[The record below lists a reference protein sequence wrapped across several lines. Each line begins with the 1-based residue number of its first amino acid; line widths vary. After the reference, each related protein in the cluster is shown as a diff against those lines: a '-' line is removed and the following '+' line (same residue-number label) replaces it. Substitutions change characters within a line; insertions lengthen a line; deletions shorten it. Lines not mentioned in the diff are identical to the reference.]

1 MSGMAAVEPQSSVP
15 PKILPSVC
23 PLDCPD
29 ACSLEVHVEGD
40 RVVAV
45 GGSRV
50 NPVTE
55 GYICAKVRRLPE
67 HVHGERRVRYPAV
80 REGRKGE
87 GRFRRVSWDEA
98 LDTIAARMTE
108 LVRRGDSERILP
120 FYYGGSNGYLSQNTS
135 DLRLFTR
142 LGASR
147 LARTVCA
154 APSGSAVAGLYGTMP
169 GIALQDYSHSRLIV
183 LWGVNPSVSGIHIVP
198 HVLEAQSRGARLVV
212 VDPRRTR
219 LAERA
224 DLHIAPQPGTDL
236 PVALALI
243 RWLFENG
250 RADEAF
256 LAAHA
261 TGAEE
266 LRRRAE
272 PWTLERAAR
281 TARVP
286 EEDLE
291 AFARLYADS
300 RPAAIRCGWGLERN
314 RNGGS
319 AVAAVLALPAVAGKF
334 GARGGGYTLSNSKAW
349 DLEARNAAG
358 ELPANPA
365 REVNMN
371 LLGRTLLGDNGP
383 PVELLFVY
391 NANPLATIPNQAK
404 VREGLSRDD
413 LFTIVFDPVLTDT
426 ALYADVLL
434 PATTF
439 LERDEMSRGYGAM
452 VLQESA
458 PVIAPVGESR
468 PNHEVF
474 SDLTRRCGLARAGD
488 PESAAEM
495 KEAILRGSRAG
506 ASIRE
511 SLDRSGIAFPAGNP
525 ALVQFEDT
533 FPLTADRKIH
543 LVPLELD
550 REAPHGLYAFAAEEE
565 TGDYPLTLIS
575 PASDRTISSTLGE
588 LHEEQ
593 VPLEMAPSDAS
604 ARGMGDGDEVRVFN
618 DLGEVRCLVSANPS
632 LREGVVMLPKGLWSH
647 NTLSGTGA
655 TALAPDS
662 LTDLGGGACFND
674 ARVEVR
680 RIGPGVATSGPLPRS
695 A

>member
-1 MSGMAAVEPQSSVP
+1 MSGVAAVQPQSSAP
-15 PKILPSVC
+15 SKILPSVC

-29 ACSLEVHVEGD
+29 ACSLEVQVEGD

-45 GGSRV
+45 GGSRI

-80 REGRKGE
+80 RDGRKGE
-87 GRFRRVSWDEA
+87 GRFRRVTWDEA

-108 LVRRGDSERILP
+108 LVRRGHSERILP
-120 FYYGGSNGYLSQNTS
+120 FCYGGSNGYVSQNTS

-142 LGASR
+142 LKASR

-154 APSGSAVAGLYGTMP
+154 APSGAAVGGLYGTMP

-198 HVLEAQSRGARLVV
+198 HVLEAQRRGAALVV
-212 VDPRRTR
+212 VDPRATR
-219 LAERA
+219 LAEHA

-236 PVALALI
+236 VVALAVV

-272 PWTLERAAR
+272 PWTIGRAAR

-286 EEDLE
+286 AGQLE

-300 RPAAIRCGWGLERN
+300 EPAAIRCGWGLERN

-334 GARGGGYTLSNSKAW
+334 GVRGGGYTLSNSKAW
-349 DLEARNAAG
+349 DLEARHAAG
-358 ELPANPA
+358 ELPANPS

-371 LLGRTLLGDNGP
+371 LLGRTLLGENGP

-391 NANPLATIPNQAK
+391 NANPLATIPNQEK
-404 VREGLSRDD
+404 VREGLSRED
-413 LFTIVFDPVLTDT
+413 LFTVVFDPVVTDT

-452 VLQESA
+452 VLQESR

-495 KEAILRGSRAG
+495 KDAILRGSPSG
-506 ASIRE
+506 ASHRE
-511 SLDRSGIAFPAGNP
+511 SLDRSGIAFPRGNP
-525 ALVQFEDT
+525 ASVQFVDA
-533 FPLTADRKIH
+533 FPLTTDGRIH
-543 LVPLELD
+543 LVPDALD
-550 REAPHGLYAFAAEEE
+550 REAPGGLYAFTPQPENA
-565 TGDYPLTLIS
+565 DYPLTLIS
-575 PASDRTISSTLGE
+575 PATDRTISSTLGE
-588 LHEEQ
+588 LHAEQ
-593 VPLEMAPSDAS
+593 VPLEMAPGDAS
-604 ARGMGDGDEVRVFN
+604 ARGIEDGDVVRAFN
-618 DLGEVRCLVSANPS
+618 ALGEVRCLSRVNAS
-632 LREGVVMLPKGLWSH
+632 LRPGVVMLPKGTWSH

-655 TALAPDS
+655 TALAPDT
-662 LTDLGGGACFND
+662 LTDLGRGACFND
-674 ARVEVR
+674 ARVEVER
-680 RIGPGVATSGPLPRS
+680 LGRSGGPGDPPANL